1 MSVGSGAGEPR
12 AQSPGRSTAGNIA
25 FGAGLLLVLATM
37 TLGAFAGVALT
48 LGLADD
54 SFLSSAVPD
63 DGRNAVGLGGIGMGG
78 LLGLMLP
85 LLLFAAVRGTE
96 EKPRLGPGEALLKA
110 LALVVFSIYL
120 VVVSLLAAQLGWIL
134 PKGPTTLVSFFIVGF
149 SWMPLALVPWERF
162 GLGGVGGLL
171 PSSGGTSPGTSLGT
185 SLDKDGESD
194 KSD

>member
-12 AQSPGRSTAGNIA
+12 GQSPGRSVAGNVA

-48 LGLADD
+48 IGLADD
-54 SFLSSAVPD
+54 SFLSPAVPD
-63 DGRNAVGLGGIGMGG
+63 DGRNAVGIGGIGMGG

-85 LLLFAAVRGTE
+85 LLLLAAVRGTE

-110 LALVVFSIYL
+110 LAIVAFSVYL

-134 PKGPTTLVSFFIVGF
+134 PKGPTTLVSFFVVGF

-171 PSSGGTSPGTSLGT
+171 PSSGGASRGT
-185 SLDKDGESD
+185 SLDKDGGSD

>member
-1 MSVGSGAGEPR
+1 MSVGSGAGESR
-12 AQSPGRSTAGNIA
+12 GRSPGRSVAGNIA

-48 LGLADD
+48 IGLADD
-54 SFLSSAVPD
+54 SFLSPVVPD
-63 DGRNAVGLGGIGMGG
+63 DGRNAVGIGGIGMGG

-85 LLLFAAVRGTE
+85 LLLLAAVRGTE

-110 LALVVFSIYL
+110 LVLVLFSVYL

-134 PKGPTTLVSFFIVGF
+134 PEGITTLLSFFIVGF
-149 SWMPLALVPWERF
+149 SWAPVALIPWERF
-162 GLGGVGGLL
+162 GLEGMAGLRPKARVQGG
-171 PSSGGTSPGTSLGT
+171 
-185 SLDKDGESD
+185 SD